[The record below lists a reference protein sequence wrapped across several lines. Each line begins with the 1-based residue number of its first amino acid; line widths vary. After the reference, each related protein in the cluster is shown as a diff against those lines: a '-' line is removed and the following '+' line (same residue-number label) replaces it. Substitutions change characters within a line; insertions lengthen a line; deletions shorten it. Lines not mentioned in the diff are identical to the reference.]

1 MSTFNSSLNS
11 LLVFSE
17 SLNDLS
23 SLKKHVEYYKKCVGL
38 MDIWSVYY
46 SEVLIV
52 LPYFPLNSLSV
63 NSVLEQTDFYE
74 RQAKELSKF
83 LYSEFNLTYEKIHME
98 SGSLEKLVTQY
109 VYQYQIDKVIL
120 DLDCFEGDYFPPIK
134 RKERKEYFEQDI
146 DSLMSLYGI

>member
-38 MDIWSVYY
+38 MDIWSVYN

-52 LPYFPLNSLSV
+52 LPYFPLNSLPADSI
-63 NSVLEQTDFYE
+63 LEQADFYE
-74 RQAKELSKF
+74 KQANELSKF
-83 LYSEFNLTYEKIHME
+83 LYSEFGLTYEKIHME
-98 SGSLEKLVTQY
+98 SGSLGQLVTQY
-109 VYQYQIDKVIL
+109 VYRYQIDKVIL
-120 DLDCFEGDYFPPIK
+120 DLDGFEGDYFPSIK
-134 RKERKEYFEQDI
+134 RKEQKEYFEQDI
-146 DSLMSLYGI
+146 DSLMSSYGI